1 MAFLRAHFAGY
12 LATGAVAFGVFHVYL
27 FNMSGERRYLL
38 PLTVSLCLVVFL
50 VLWVAYEFLYSYSE
64 EVARHR
70 KKASEASGILKAA
83 LAASTDNGSGDSEN
97 IAARL
102 KNFVNLSNISQI
114 SIRNE
119 KGMPVSVYLKE
130 ELALPERS
138 PQGHSLK
145 NNKMIVWETV
155 SRPAEISCRRKS
167 GLFDE
172 KETIVTYNAPFTA
185 YCVMDVS
192 GSGSDSAYRESL
204 VQTVAVLGAGVI
216 IILFITWSI
225 SMRNRKL
232 LLRLKETE
240 TKKAQAEELSLA
252 AAGLAHETKNP
263 LGVIRGLAQQIAD
276 NQKNLPAAR
285 EKAQEIM
292 EQSDV
297 TTARL
302 GDFLSYARQR
312 DPDPAELVGLQFL
325 EHMKMLVDDDFKN
338 ASVALDVES
347 DDVSIMADKD
357 MLSQILLNLLVNSLK
372 SCSAGGEVK
381 MILRKTSRGSARLA
395 VTDTGPGIPPEIL
408 PNIFKPYISRRA
420 GGCGMGL
427 AIVKRLAE
435 QSGWTIELK
444 SKPGFGTKIF
454 INDIKIPQ

>member
-1 MAFLRAHFAGY
+1 VL
-12 LATGAVAFGVFHVYL
+12 
-27 FNMSGERRYLL
+27 
-38 PLTVSLCLVVFL
+38 FL

-64 EVARHR
+64 EVARQ
-70 KKASEASGILKAA
+70 KQKAAEARGVLKAA
-83 LAASTDNGSGDSEN
+83 VAASADNNKDDSER
-97 IAARL
+97 IAVRL
-102 KNFVNLSNISQI
+102 RNFISFSNISQI
-114 SIRNE
+114 SI
-119 KGMPVSVYLKE
+119 KGSGGMPVSVYLKE
-130 ELALPERS
+130 ELSLPEGS
-138 PQGHSLK
+138 GLGHALRK
-145 NNKMIVWETV
+145 DKMIVWDTV
-155 SRPAEISCRRKS
+155 NHPAEIITRRKS
-167 GLFDE
+167 GIFNE
-172 KETIVTYNAPFTA
+172 KETVISYKGPFTA
-185 YCVMDVS
+185 YSVLDVS

-232 LLRLKETE
+232 LVKLKEIE
-240 TKKAQAEELSLA
+240 TKKNQAEELSLA

-276 NQKNLPAAR
+276 NQKNPSAAR

-292 EQSDV
+292 EQADV

-312 DPDPAELVGLQFL
+312 DPDPVELVGIQFL
-325 EHMKMLVDDDFKN
+325 EHMKMLVADDFRN
-338 ASVALDVES
+338 AEVTLDVES
-347 DDVSIMADKD
+347 DDISIMADKD

-381 MILRKTSRGSARLA
+381 MILRKTFRGSARLA
-395 VTDTGPGIPPEIL
+395 VTDTGTDIPPEIL
-408 PNIFKPYISRRA
+408 SKIFKPYISRRA

-444 SKPGFGTKIF
+444 SKPNFGTKIF
-454 INDIKIPQ
+454 INDIKIPR

>member
-1 MAFLRAHFAGY
+1 M
-12 LATGAVAFGVFHVYL
+12 
-27 FNMSGERRYLL
+27 
-38 PLTVSLCLVVFL
+38 PLSVSLCLVVFL

-64 EVARHR
+64 EVARQSR
-70 KKASEASGILKAA
+70 KASETRGILKAA
-83 LAASTDNGSGDSEN
+83 LAASVDDGKDDSER

-102 KNFVNLSNISQI
+102 RNFISLSNISQI
-114 SIRNE
+114 SIRN
-119 KGMPVSVYLKE
+119 KQGMPVSVYLKE
-130 ELALPERS
+130 ELPLPEQS
-138 PQGHSLK
+138 SQGHSLK
-145 NNKMIVWETV
+145 KDKMIVWETV
-155 SRPAEISCRRKS
+155 TRPSEITCRRKS
-167 GLFDE
+167 GFFDE
-172 KETIVTYNAPFTA
+172 KETVVSYKAPFIA
-185 YCVMDVS
+185 YCVLDVS

-204 VQTVAVLGAGVI
+204 VQTVAILGAGVI
-216 IILFITWSI
+216 IILFITWTI

-276 NQKNLPAAR
+276 NQKNPGSAR

-312 DPDPAELVGLQFL
+312 DPEPTLLVAREFL
-325 EHMKMLVDDDFKN
+325 EHMKMLVADDFRN
-338 ASVALDVES
+338 ENVALSVES
-347 DDVSIMADKD
+347 DDISILADKE
-357 MLSQILLNLLVNSLK
+357 MFSQILLNLLVNSLK
-372 SCSAGGEVK
+372 SSTAGGEVK
-381 MILRKTSRGSARLA
+381 MIFRKTSRGSARLA
-395 VTDTGPGIPPEIL
+395 VTDTGSGIPPEIL
-408 PNIFKPYISRRA
+408 PHIFKPYISRRA

-454 INDIKIPQ
+454 INDIKISRAI